1 MAHPTHARAGI
12 FKPPILSF
20 IYLAKVAA
28 GHPAAILLQ
37 PPKNHPKM
45 FQILFLSSGSL
56 LLMFSGKMII
66 KTIAAGEKHM
76 NNAGLLSF
84 LAAMLFLTSGL
95 LLSVFN

>member
-1 MAHPTHARAGI
+1 
-12 FKPPILSF
+12 
-20 IYLAKVAA
+20 
-28 GHPAAILLQ
+28 
-37 PPKNHPKM
+37 M

-66 KTIAAGEKHM
+66 KTIAAGEKQM